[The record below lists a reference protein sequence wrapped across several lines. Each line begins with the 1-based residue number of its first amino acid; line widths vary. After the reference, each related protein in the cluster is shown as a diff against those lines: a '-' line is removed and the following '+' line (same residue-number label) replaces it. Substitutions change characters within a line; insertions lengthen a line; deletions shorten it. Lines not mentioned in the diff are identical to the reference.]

1 MKSTFRAPNIP
12 RRLPYRLFDKV
23 AIVLALL
30 TLMAMGIFLAV
41 QYPHLPERIP
51 THYGFNGKVD
61 GWGGKGTI
69 WLLYGIHALVILS
82 LVVSNHFPALFNR
95 PQWLGERHAVPFC
108 YLSRRL
114 MSVLILLT
122 SVLFAF
128 LQINPGTPIDARL
141 MVVVLIVFL
150 LGTVAAIVWYY
161 VMLIKLKHY

>member
-12 RRLPYRLFDKV
+12 RRLPYRPFEKV
-23 AIVLALL
+23 AIALALL
-30 TLMAMGIFLAV
+30 ALLAMGIYLAV

-69 WLLYGIHALVILS
+69 WLLYGIHALVVLS
-82 LVVSNHFPALFNR
+82 LIGTGHFPALFNR

-114 MSVLILLT
+114 MSILILLT
-122 SVLFAF
+122 SALFVF
-128 LQINPGTPIDARL
+128 LQMNPGTPIDAKL
-141 MVVVLIVFL
+141 MVVVLPVFL
-150 LGTVAAIVWYY
+150 LGTVAATVWYY
-161 VMLIKLKHY
+161 VMLMKLKRY